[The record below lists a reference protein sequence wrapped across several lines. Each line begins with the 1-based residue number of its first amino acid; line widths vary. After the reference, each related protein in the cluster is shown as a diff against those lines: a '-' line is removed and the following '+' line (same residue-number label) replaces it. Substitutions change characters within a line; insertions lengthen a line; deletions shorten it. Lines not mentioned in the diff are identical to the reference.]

1 MRCRKEKSSGKKRRD
16 WKIGDVCRAV
26 FSEDGVEYE
35 GTVVFCNKAN
45 RSVTVRCE

>member
-1 MRCRKEKSSGKKRRD
+1 MRCRKEKSSGKKKRD

-35 GTVVFCNKAN
+35 GSVVFCNKAK
-45 RSVTVRCE
+45 RSVTVR